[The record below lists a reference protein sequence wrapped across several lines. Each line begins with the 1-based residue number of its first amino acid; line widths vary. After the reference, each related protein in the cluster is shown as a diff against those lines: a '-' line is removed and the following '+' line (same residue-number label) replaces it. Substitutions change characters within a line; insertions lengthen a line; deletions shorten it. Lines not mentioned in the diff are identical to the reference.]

1 MLEDYHRSLGT
12 PKPAANLAE
21 AERTPASFRRQ
32 VDAVKA
38 AVRIEDVAA
47 GYGEF
52 RLMGA
57 GRLLGR
63 CVSPDHEDKTPS
75 TTIYT
80 DDQRFKCYGCGEH
93 GDVVDLVRLAEGG
106 EVWEAMVSLGTR
118 YGVEL
123 PGRSAAWFHRQ
134 KRQAPMRSKIE
145 DVRTQVM
152 MRRLFRWVFEPMLSQ
167 IEDEDERAT
176 MGAYLWA
183 DVLPLAVRMSEDRR
197 GAE

>member
-1 MLEDYHRSLGT
+1 MILPQETDPRTSEVARVYE
-12 PKPAANLAE
+12 AA
-21 AERTPASFRRQ
+21 PVSFRRQ
-32 VDAVKA
+32 IEALKD

-47 GYGEF
+47 DYGAF

-63 CVSPDHEDKTPS
+63 CISPDHTDRTPS
-75 TTIYT
+75 MTVYT
-80 DDQRFKCYGCGEH
+80 DTQRFKCYGCSEH

-106 EVWEAMVSLGTR
+106 EVWEAMVSLSTR

-123 PGRSAAWFHRQ
+123 PGRSAAWFDRQ
-134 KRQAPMRSKIE
+134 KRQAPMRSKIK

-152 MRRLFRWVFEPMLSQ
+152 MRRLFRWVFEPMLAQ
-167 IEDEDERAT
+167 IEDEDERAS
-176 MGAYLWA
+176 MGAYVWA
-183 DVLPLAVRMSEDRR
+183 DVLPLAVRMVEGRR

>member
-1 MLEDYHRSLGT
+1 MI
-12 PKPAANLAE
+12 PADADQRIAE
-21 AERTPASFRRQ
+21 QGRTDEIVPASFRRQ
-32 VDAVKA
+32 IEALKD

-47 GYGEF
+47 GYGAF
-52 RLMGA
+52 RLTGD

-63 CVSPDHEDKTPS
+63 CVAPDHEDRTPS
-75 TTIYT
+75 MTVYT

-106 EVWEAMVSLGTR
+106 EIWEAMVSLSTR

-123 PGRSAAWFHRQ
+123 PGRSAAWYDRQ
-134 KRQAPMRSKIE
+134 ERQAPMRSKIE

-152 MRRLFRWVFEPMLSQ
+152 MRRLFRWVFEPMLVE
-167 IEDEDERAT
+167 IEDEDERAS
-176 MGAYLWA
+176 MGGYVWA
-183 DVLPLAVRMSEDRR
+183 EVLPLAVRMAEDRR